1 MELCQ
6 FIISSMKKERFEVI
20 KESKFEKLSKKEL
33 QNSKGGICWSCM
45 RRTRRVPI
53 GGKITG
59 GGTIDL

>member
-1 MELCQ
+1 
-6 FIISSMKKERFEVI
+6 MKKERFEVI